1 MEGIFVF
8 LWWIIN
14 FLFKNIDGV
23 WLVSTLF
30 GRITQYIPVVNLPF
44 YYVVGR
50 AIVSFVFWYGVRW
63 QMMGCLLLVVFFSP
77 FFLYLTWKSTF
88 FSLLLP
94 IFYSTKKSRKEK
106 KKRKKQSKIQE
117 DTHEEKPKELSKL
130 MVKDQNDKWKVKRL
144 ECTRLE
150 KLMTQFRLIKNP
162 FDENICIWGKEI
174 QI

>member
-30 GRITQYIPVVNLPF
+30 GWITQYIPVVNLPF

-77 FFLYLTWKSTF
+77 SFLYLTRKSTF

-106 KKRKKQSKIQE
+106 KKKKAIQNTRGYTWRKAQRIIQVNG
-117 DTHEEKPKELSKL
+117 KGPKRQ
-130 MVKDQNDKWKVKRL
+130 VKS
-144 ECTRLE
+144 
-150 KLMTQFRLIKNP
+150 
-162 FDENICIWGKEI
+162 
-174 QI
+174 